1 MLYLFFCLLPILIIP
16 ISMYLT
22 IKRDSLNWEIKKG
35 KICYHCKSTLN
46 LSDKDLMSRIMID
59 RDFTTLCLQ
68 CSRDNKINSIKNPI
82 LKYKYR
88 FQKYLVQKKS
98 DKITI
103 YFAITSF
110 FFITLDIILVAFSIK
125 TRLSLV
131 YGSINLIFWFINIY
145 KILYTTK
152 KKSHK

>member
-1 MLYLFFCLLPILIIP
+1 MFYLLFCLLPILIIP

-22 IKRDSLNWEIKKG
+22 IKRDSLTWEIKKG

-46 LSDKDLMSRIMID
+46 LSDKDLMSRLMIEND
-59 RDFTTLCLQ
+59 HSMLCLS
-68 CSRDNKINSIKNPI
+68 CSRDTKINSLKNPL
-82 LKYKYR
+82 LKYKYS

-103 YFAITSF
+103 YFTISSF
-110 FFITLDIILVAFSIK
+110 FFISLDIILMIFSIK
-125 TRLSLV
+125 TILSLV
-131 YGSINLIFWFINIY
+131 YGSINLVFWIISIY

-152 KKSHK
+152 KKPHK